1 MIRHKILASALLASG
16 MLVLAQGGAEAAIRC
31 NGNYQLVAGQP
42 VETGYCREWNL
53 ASVARTYGWRITFE
67 AIRNDESKKAQVCRA
82 IGFDNRVEQICSP
95 FLNEGRGGRT

>member
-16 MLVLAQGGAEAAIRC
+16 TLMLAHGDAQAAIRC
-31 NGNYQLVAGQP
+31 NGNYQLVDGRP

-82 IGFDNRVEQICSP
+82 IGFDNRVEQICAP
-95 FLNEGRGGRT
+95 FLNDGRGGRT